1 MTEIAD
7 IKDRDSFKAWLE
19 ETNQPRKVCVAL
31 AARAAS
37 RVLPVVWAVA
47 SKSGQFS
54 VLPILRA
61 TLVAGVAGL
70 APRGV
75 LTDRGH
81 ASALLAADAAS
92 RTAVDSP
99 PEPPSTPPTPTPP
112 PPPPEPPPPPPPTP
126 TPPPE
131 PLGRLSAPIV
141 SNCKKARNWAPGHY
155 SRTQL
160 PTPLPVTGPLFSNVR
175 ADRNGNSGSTGIA
188 AFWRGDRRIG
198 RYSSKSQS
206 KTTPSGKAPTPKSTP
221 ASRRL
226 SLSMSSR
233 LQP

>member
-99 PEPPSTPPTPTPP
+99 PEPPST
-112 PPPPEPPPPPPPTP
+112 PPTP